1 MARENDLGNDSIGS
15 LVLKLAVPTMIA
27 QFVNVLYSII
37 DRIYIGNIPGEGALA
52 LAGVGIC
59 GPIVTL
65 LTSFG
70 TLIGLGGSI
79 LMAMKMGEGNMKK
92 AKQIL
97 SNSFLMLIIFS
108 IVLTVTFFIIKD
120 NLLMWFGASE
130 TTFPYADTY
139 MKIYTAGTFFA
150 LMSLGLNY
158 FINCQGFSTIGMATV
173 LVGAVTNIILDP
185 VFIFVFDMGV
195 AGAAIATVIAQILSC
210 LFALFFLFGKTACK
224 NIFRRIF
231 SRDYVKNS
239 SHRSFTVFNFGYRQR
254 YNDSYEYRASK
265 NGRNKRRYAYCGCNY
280 SSELYDAY
288 NGALRRYKRRHTG
301 NNQF

>member
-120 NLLMWFGASE
+120 NL
-130 TTFPYADTY
+130 
-139 MKIYTAGTFFA
+139 
-150 LMSLGLNY
+150 
-158 FINCQGFSTIGMATV
+158 V
-173 LVGAVTNIILDP
+173 
-185 VFIFVFDMGV
+185 
-195 AGAAIATVIAQILSC
+195 
-210 LFALFFLFGKTACK
+210 
-224 NIFRRIF
+224 
-231 SRDYVKNS
+231 
-239 SHRSFTVFNFGYRQR
+239 RSQ
-254 YNDSYEYRASK
+254 
-265 NGRNKRRYAYCGCNY
+265 
-280 SSELYDAY
+280 
-288 NGALRRYKRRHTG
+288 
-301 NNQF
+301 

>member
-210 LFALFFLFGKTACK
+210 LFALFFLFGK
-224 NIFRRIF
+224 RPP
-231 SRDYVKNS
+231 VKIS
-239 SHRSFTVFNFGYRQR
+239 FGGYSAGIKDSGHRSFTVFNFGYRQR
-254 YNDSYEYRASK
+254 YNDSYEHRAPK

-280 SSELYDAY
+280 SAELYDAY
-288 NGALRRYKRRHTG
+288 NGAFRRYKRRHTS
-301 NNQF
+301 NNQL

>member
-120 NLLMWFGASE
+120 
-130 TTFPYADTY
+130 
-139 MKIYTAGTFFA
+139 
-150 LMSLGLNY
+150 
-158 FINCQGFSTIGMATV
+158 
-173 LVGAVTNIILDP
+173 
-185 VFIFVFDMGV
+185 
-195 AGAAIATVIAQILSC
+195 AI
-210 LFALFFLFGKTACK
+210 ALFFLF
-224 NIFRRIF
+224 
-231 SRDYVKNS
+231 
-239 SHRSFTVFNFGYRQR
+239 
-254 YNDSYEYRASK
+254 
-265 NGRNKRRYAYCGCNY
+265 
-280 SSELYDAY
+280 
-288 NGALRRYKRRHTG
+288 
-301 NNQF
+301 